1 MHNQL
6 VVVAL
11 VFRYKMLETICD
23 ILVDAYKRNWITSR
37 DGNVSIRHHDRDQFY
52 ITPSGVRKQ
61 TLQPDQFKKIKL
73 INHINTSPPFLSKSW
88 QEEFYTDI
96 SANLKPSG
104 EIPLHFGLQKEMGQN
119 SGEVRVVVHVHP
131 TYCIA
136 AMHAGIDLST
146 ISNAFPELNRYT
158 KVAPNVGDVPPISQE
173 LADQCFNK
181 LELNSQGNIAY
192 DIVGIKGHG
201 VVAIDTSPW
210 RAYEH
215 IERLEHICKI
225 VLASGKY

>member
-1 MHNQL
+1 
-6 VVVAL
+6 
-11 VFRYKMLETICD
+11 MLETICD
-23 ILVDAYKRNWITSR
+23 TLVEAYKRNWITSR
-37 DGNVSIRHHDRDQFY
+37 DGNVSIRHHDRDHFY

-73 INHINTSPPFLSKSW
+73 VEHINPAPPFLTTSW

-104 EIPLHFGLQKEMGQN
+104 EIPLHFGLQRAMGQH
-119 SGEVRVVVHVHP
+119 STDVRVVVHLHP
-131 TYCIA
+131 TYCVA
-136 AMHAGIDLST
+136 AMHRGIDLST
-146 ISNAFPELNRYT
+146 IVNDFPELSRYT
-158 KVAPNVGDVPPISQE
+158 RVAPNVGDVPPISQE
-173 LADQCFNK
+173 LADRCHEN
-181 LELNSQGNIAY
+181 LELDNYGNIAY

-210 RAYEH
+210 RAFEH

-225 VLASGKY
+225 VLSSGKF

>member
-1 MHNQL
+1 
-6 VVVAL
+6 
-11 VFRYKMLETICD
+11 MLETICEVM
-23 ILVDAYKRNWITSR
+23 LDAYKRNWITSR
-37 DGNVSIRHHDRDQFY
+37 DGNVSIRHHDRDHFY

-61 TLQPDQFKKIKL
+61 TLQPDQFKKIRIVSSL
-73 INHINTSPPFLSKSW
+73 IWS
-88 QEEFYTDI
+88 EEYYSDI
-96 SANLKPSG
+96 SSKLRPSG
-104 EIPLHFGLQKEMGQN
+104 EIPLHFGLQKNMGQH
-119 SGEVRVVVHVHP
+119 SDDVRVVVHVHP

-146 ISNAFPELNRYT
+146 VSAAFPELNRYT
-158 KVAPNVGDVPPISQE
+158 KVAPNVGDVKPISQE
-173 LADQCFNK
+173 LADQCHYR
-181 LELNSQGNIAY
+181 LELDDRGNIAY

-225 VLASGKY
+225 VLASGKYQ

>member
-1 MHNQL
+1 
-6 VVVAL
+6 
-11 VFRYKMLETICD
+11 MLETICD
-23 ILVDAYKRNWITSR
+23 TLVEAYGRNWITSR
-37 DGNVSIRHHDRDQFY
+37 DGNVSIRHHDRDHFY

-61 TLQPDQFKKIKL
+61 TLQPDQFKKIGLLDTGIETICK
-73 INHINTSPPFLSKSW
+73 ILS
-88 QEEFYTDI
+88 YTAI
-96 SANLKPSG
+96 SSELQPSG
-104 EIPLHFGLQKEMGQN
+104 ELPLHFGLQKKMGQHSN
-119 SGEVRVVVHVHP
+119 DVRVVVHLHP

-146 ISNAFPELNRYT
+146 ICDAFPELNRYT

-173 LADQCFNK
+173 LADRCHKNLQLDN
-181 LELNSQGNIAY
+181 NGNIAY

-210 RAYEH
+210 RAFEH
-215 IERLEHICKI
+215 IERLEHICQI

>member
-1 MHNQL
+1 
-6 VVVAL
+6 
-11 VFRYKMLETICD
+11 MLETICEV
-23 ILVDAYKRNWITSR
+23 LVDAYKRNWITSR
-37 DGNVSIRHHDRDQFY
+37 DGNVSIRHHDRDHFY

-61 TLQPDQFKKIKL
+61 TLQPDQFKKIK
-73 INHINTSPPFLSKSW
+73 IIKGFFSQPPQLQYGW
-88 QEEFYTDI
+88 EEMPYTDI
-96 SANLKPSG
+96 SSALKPSG
-104 EIPLHFGLQKEMGQN
+104 EIPLHFGLQRELGQHDDD
-119 SGEVRVVVHVHP
+119 VRVVVHLHP
-131 TYCIA
+131 TYCVA

-146 ISNAFPELNRYT
+146 ICSDFPELSRYT
-158 KVAPNVGDVPPISQE
+158 RVAPNVPDVPPISQE
-173 LADQCFNK
+173 LADRCHENLRLDK
-181 LELNSQGNIAY
+181 KGYIAY